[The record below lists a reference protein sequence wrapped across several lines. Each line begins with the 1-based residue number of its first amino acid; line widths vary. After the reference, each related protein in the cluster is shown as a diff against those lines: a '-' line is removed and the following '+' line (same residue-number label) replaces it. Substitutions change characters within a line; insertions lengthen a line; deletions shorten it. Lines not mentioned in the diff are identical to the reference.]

1 MQKVEFSWEKNL
13 KYMSNNSDL
22 SARFYRS
29 FFFFEKSEPEMI
41 EKFRSNEILS
51 IWFIFLPV
59 FLQAEQL
66 TEEQIA
72 GK

>member
-22 SARFYRS
+22 SARFYRI
-29 FFFFEKSEPEMI
+29 FFFEKSEPEMI